1 MYTNNV
7 GQAPSGMQ
15 DETARLQNDAG
26 GEQQPGQHP
35 YGSDPANAAPAAP
48 QCGAAVGGA

>member
-7 GQAPSGMQ
+7 RQPYSGMQ
-15 DETARLQNDAG
+15 DENLRQDDGLG
-26 GEQQPGQHP
+26 GEQHPGQYP
-35 YGSDPANAAPAAP
+35 NGSDPANAAPAAP